1 MSHSQHLTTVTPDL
15 DESAEPATRIGV
27 PDDRVPSDRSPV
39 ELVVRLTEALA
50 AEGISWCHWK
60 SNNALDRSASGENDL
75 DLLVGRAD
83 IVRFT
88 TLLRSLGFKQV
99 WASAEKRLPGVM
111 DYFGY
116 DQVADQLIHVHAHY
130 QLVLGHDRTKGYRLP
145 IEGAY
150 LESAVRRDLFNVPA
164 PEFELIVFIMR
175 MILKHSTW
183 DVMLGGEKRLS
194 RNERAELAY
203 LQTRADP
210 DRVQHILK
218 RHLPYVDAELFDG
231 CVRALQPR
239 SSVWS
244 SARTGHRLL
253 RRLRAN
259 ARRAMPRDTAL
270 KLWRRGRLA
279 IRRRV
284 FRGSSPKYRFEG
296 GGAMIA
302 IVGGDGAG
310 KSTAVQGLHDWL
322 ARHFET
328 TCIHLGK
335 PDWSWTTIGIRAIL
349 KVGNVLGLYPAD
361 SSFQRTLEQESL
373 ISPGYPWLLRELC
386 RARDR
391 YRTYVRARRIAAKG
405 GLVIL
410 DRFPMSQIKLMDG
423 PQIERFLDELGG
435 RPQAKQF
442 LSPRRTGALAR
453 FLIRRERSYYAQ
465 TVLPETLIAL
475 RVDPEVAVRRKTDED
490 PDTVRVRSTEV
501 WELDWSSTEAHLID
515 ASTTREQVLSEIKS
529 LVWARV

>member
-1 MSHSQHLTTVTPDL
+1 M
-15 DESAEPATRIGV
+15 
-27 PDDRVPSDRSPV
+27 
-39 ELVVRLTEALA
+39 RLSEALA
-50 AEGISWCHWK
+50 TDDISWCHWK

-75 DLLVGRAD
+75 DLLVSRAD
-83 IVRFT
+83 IVRFAT
-88 TLLRSLGFKQV
+88 VLRGLGFKQV
-99 WASAEKRLPGVM
+99 WAPAEKQLPGIL

-116 DQVADQLIHVHAHY
+116 DQVADRLIHVHAHY

-145 IEGAY
+145 IEDAS
-150 LESAVRRDLFNVPA
+150 LESAVRRGLFRVPA
-164 PEFELIVFIMR
+164 PEFELIVFIIR
-175 MILKHSTW
+175 MMLKHSTW

-194 RNERAELAY
+194 KNERAELAY
-203 LQTRADP
+203 LQTRVDE
-210 DRVQHILK
+210 DRVREILK
-218 RHLPYVDAELFDG
+218 RHLAYVDPDLFND

-239 SSVWS
+239 SSVWT
-244 SARTGHRLL
+244 SARTGHRLQ
-253 RRLRAN
+253 RGLRAN
-259 ARRAMPRDTAL
+259 ARRPMPLDTSL

-279 IRRRV
+279 VRRRV
-284 FRGSSPKYRFEG
+284 FRRSSPKYRFEG

-310 KSTAVQGLHDWL
+310 KSTAVDGLHEWL

-349 KVGNVLGLYPAD
+349 KVGNMLRLYPAD

-391 YRTYVRARRIAAKG
+391 YRTYVRARRIAARG

-410 DRFPMSQIKLMDG
+410 DRFPLSQIKLMDG
-423 PQIERFLDELGG
+423 PQIERFLDELAG

-465 TVLPETLIAL
+465 TVMPETLIAL
-475 RVDPEVAVRRKTDED
+475 RVDPEIAVRRKTDED
-490 PDTVRVRSTEV
+490 ADTVRVRSTEI

-515 ASTTREQVLSEIKS
+515 ASKTRAQVLSEIKA
-529 LVWARV
+529 LVWAKV